1 MRRCTVPIAWELNLL
16 CHAPGRANG
25 AGALCKTPASYFPTP
40 TLSACRSSQ
49 ACNSLTGISLRRPS
63 RTRRMSGSICAR
75 HVSQDTPSASHA
87 CSTLSARM
95 GALRL
100 WAAVAAAAR
109 GDVGA
114 IADIDPNYLK
124 PATQLR
130 STDAIA
136 GATDRPRLS
145 LERPDTGL
153 RLRRTV
159 TERGVA
165 RARQPGGVRHAS
177 STLPTVARTRS
188 RACDRSTPAISRS
201 SYSLSR

>member
-1 MRRCTVPIAWELNLL
+1 MRRCTVPIAWEFNLL

-25 AGALCKTPASYFPTP
+25 AGALCKTPASYLPTP

-49 ACNSLTGISLRRPS
+49 ACSSLTGISLRRPR
-63 RTRRMSGSICAR
+63 RTSRMSGSICAR
-75 HVSQDTPSASHA
+75 QVSQDTPNASHA

-95 GALRL
+95 GVLRF
-100 WAAVAAAAR
+100 WTAVAAAAC
-109 GDVGA
+109 GDIGA
-114 IADIDPNYLK
+114 IADIDPNLLE

-130 STDAIA
+130 STDAVA
-136 GATDRPRLS
+136 SNRSPAAVARTARHRTPAS
-145 LERPDTGL
+145 P
-153 RLRRTV
+153 TV

>member
-25 AGALCKTPASYFPTP
+25 AGALCKTPASYLPTP
-40 TLSACRSSQ
+40 PPSACRSSQ
-49 ACNSLTGISLRRPS
+49 ACSSLTGISLRRPR
-63 RTRRMSGSICAR
+63 RTSRMSGSICAR
-75 HVSQDTPSASHA
+75 QVSQDTPSASHA

-95 GALRL
+95 GVVRF
-100 WAAVAAAAR
+100 WTAVAAAAC
-109 GDVGA
+109 GDIGA
-114 IADIDPNYLK
+114 IADIDPNLLE

-130 STDAIA
+130 RTD
-136 GATDRPRLS
+136 
-145 LERPDTGL
+145 
-153 RLRRTV
+153 V
-159 TERGVA
+159 V
-165 RARQPGGVRHAS
+165 RARQPCGVRHAS